1 MKFTIN
7 SMTKREKVLILAGG
21 KGQRFNPFSF
31 VIPKP
36 LMPLNESPIL
46 KYLIES
52 FKKYNFRNFLIST
65 GYQSELVRA
74 YLGSG
79 KKLNIKVK
87 YYDEK
92 KPLGTAGPITLIRKD
107 IKLNEY
113 FFLINGDIFTNLN
126 FNKMLNFAKKNKFD
140 LVVGCIKKSHKNKY
154 GVLKIK
160 KNKLEKIVEKPVTHF
175 DISSGIYLIKN
186 TNSLNLIPR
195 NKFFSMPDL
204 INIYLKKNL
213 LVGAYK
219 IKDYWLSIENME
231 NLISAGKKL
240 KNK

>member
-1 MKFTIN
+1 MIK
-7 SMTKREKVLILAGG
+7 KEKVLILAGG

-36 LMPLNESPIL
+36 LMPLNETPIL

-52 FKKYNFRNFLIST
+52 FKRYNFRKFLIST
-65 GYQSELVRA
+65 GYQSELVKA

-92 KPLGTAGPITLIRKD
+92 KPLGTAGPIAFIRKD

-126 FNKMLNFAKKNKFD
+126 FNKMLSFAKKSKFD
-140 LVVGCIKKSHKNKY
+140 LVIGYVKKSHKNQY

-160 KNKLEKIVEKPVTHF
+160 KNKLEKIVEKPTTYF
-175 DISSGIYLIKN
+175 DISSGIYIVKN
-186 TNSLNLIPR
+186 TKSLNFMPK

-213 LVGAYK
+213 LVGAYE

-231 NLISAGKKL
+231 NLISAEKKI